1 MVQAVPSIQYTPE
14 TVVDLEMQYDGEAM
28 QAMREAL
35 AEQFQKIDKI
45 IAEMKKN
52 KSAFSSLKEK
62 MSPPMA
68 IKNIFCAL
76 HSLLTNTG
84 MDWVTWFAAKQ
95 NPAITGD
102 KISINSLHLDD
113 LSYTR
118 LVAIKAGAQPDNL
131 IKQNYAAELVRRLF
145 VQLQEFV
152 ELKK

>member
-1 MVQAVPSIQYTPE
+1 MVQAVPSIQYTPDN
-14 TVVDLEMQYDGEAM
+14 VVDLEMQYDGEAM

-35 AEQFQKIDKI
+35 AEQFQKIEKI

-84 MDWVTWFAAKQ
+84 LNWVTWFAAK
-95 NPAITGD
+95 
-102 KISINSLHLDD
+102 
-113 LSYTR
+113 
-118 LVAIKAGAQPDNL
+118 
-131 IKQNYAAELVRRLF
+131 
-145 VQLQEFV
+145 
-152 ELKK
+152 